1 MSKTTDWLPY
11 NRDAILAMAKDW
23 LAVLVTKGTAWNVTD
38 AEKTG
43 LTALTEDAENALAT
57 AKNET
62 TRTPV
67 VTAQCKA
74 AFEALTAKMRFIKSH
89 FFLAPPLASADFI
102 SLGLKPHDS
111 TSTPVPPPSG
121 FAEADVS
128 YPGVGALELHCRPV
142 AGQPPLDV
150 RSDYGYRVYF
160 GVMPQGGASVEA
172 ATGQKRELVKAPDTG
187 ADLPHSQWVRRKR
200 ERFYFS
206 GDSGKTAWFCIRY
219 ENSKGENGPWGPL
232 FSAVIP

>member
-1 MSKTTDWLPY
+1 
-11 NRDAILAMAKDW
+11 MAKDW
-23 LAVLVTKGTAWNVTD
+23 TAVLATKGAAWNVTD
-38 AEKTG
+38 AEQAE
-43 LTALTEDAENALAT
+43 LAALAQDAENALTT

-67 VTAQCKA
+67 ATAQCKA
-74 AFEALTAKMRFIKSH
+74 AFEMLAAKMRFIKSH
-89 FFLAPPLASADFI
+89 FFLAPPLTPADYV
-102 SLGLKPHDS
+102 SLALKPHD
-111 TSTPVPPPSG
+111 TTPSAVPPPSG

-128 YPGVGALELHCRPV
+128 YPGVGALELRCRPV

-160 GVMPQGGASVEA
+160 GVMPHGGASAEA
-172 ATGQKRELVKAPDTG
+172 ATGQKRELVKAPETG
-187 ADLPHSQWVRRKR
+187 AELPHSQWVRRKK

-206 GDSGKTAWFCIRY
+206 GDSGKTAWFCVRY
-219 ENSKGENGPWGPL
+219 ENSKGETGPWGPL